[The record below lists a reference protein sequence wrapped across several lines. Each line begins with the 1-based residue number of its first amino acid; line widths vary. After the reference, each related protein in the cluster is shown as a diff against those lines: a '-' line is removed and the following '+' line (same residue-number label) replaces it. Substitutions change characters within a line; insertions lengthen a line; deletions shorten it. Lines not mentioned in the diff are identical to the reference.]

1 MGSTAVKGRVLSLS
15 KDEGWPQA
23 LRLLQPAG
31 SERAAVLR
39 DASQLQSERTHCK
52 DEAAVA
58 DLQL

>member
-1 MGSTAVKGRVLSLS
+1 MGGAAVKGRVLSLS

-23 LRLLQPAG
+23 LRSLPAG
-31 SERAAVLR
+31 SEPAAVLR

-58 DLQL
+58 DWQL